1 MAGQYM
7 VYAHQ
12 HRLMHSE
19 KQTFWAKKPQPR
31 QTLAEKCQ
39 LCDAMH
45 HNSIVTGG
53 HLHFNSIPVSDC
65 IYISPVY
72 NFTSLALIL
81 SGGRAPPS
89 ITFSV

>member
-1 MAGQYM
+1 M

-12 HRLMHSE
+12 HKLIQGT
-19 KQTFWAKKPQPR
+19 KQTHLVNKQQSTQ
-31 QTLAEKCQ
+31 QTLTEKCQ

-45 HNSIVTGG
+45 HNSMLVGG
-53 HLHFNSIPVSDC
+53 HLYFNSIAISDF

-81 SGGRAPPS
+81 SGGRAPPAN
-89 ITFSV
+89 IFSV